1 MSNLFDNSPFKTSL
15 TKTQIENL
23 IKQEIGRSYPNFTVN
38 QISFKVT
45 TQKDMRHEVS
55 GTTFEGVDIV
65 LKPSETRKSSNW
77 DR

>member
-15 TKTQIENL
+15 TKTQIETL
-23 IKQEIGRSYPNFTVN
+23 IKQEIERSCPNFTVN
-38 QISFKVT
+38 QISFNVT
-45 TQKDMRHEVS
+45 TQTDMRHEVS

-65 LKPSETRKSSNW
+65 LKPSGTSKSSYW